1 MQVAAGIHHA
11 RPFPVWVGFALCALI
26 FVAEVVDSLRHTP
39 LSLYFWT
46 ADILAVL
53 YYLMCVYRFHKIM
66 GEVTFGDYSIKPA
79 EAVYSHLIPLLNV
92 YWLYA
97 WPSRFADYVRAERAI
112 KVASGA
118 IIGSL
123 LLASALVARFFD
135 SAIGLA
141 GYFCVMAYL
150 TNRLRAYADYRD
162 LDAAVEQLTPAVD

>member
-1 MQVAAGIHHA
+1 VQFAAGIHHA
-11 RPFPVWVGFALCALI
+11 RPFPIWVGFALCVLI
-26 FVAEVVDSLRHTP
+26 FVAEVVDASMHTA
-39 LSLYFWT
+39 SSWYFWT
-46 ADILAVL
+46 ADIVTFV

-112 KVASGA
+112 KVASSA

-123 LLASALVARFFD
+123 LLGSALVARFFD
-135 SAIGLA
+135 AAIGLA
-141 GYFCVMAYL
+141 GYFCVMAYM
-150 TNRLRAYADYRD
+150 TNRLRCYADYRD

>member
-1 MQVAAGIHHA
+1 MQVTAGISHA
-11 RPFPVWVGFALCALI
+11 RPFPIWVGFALCGLI
-26 FVAEVVDSLRHTP
+26 LVAELVDGARHTR
-39 LSLYFWT
+39 STWYFWT
-46 ADILAVL
+46 ADILTFV
-53 YYLMCVYRFHKIM
+53 YYLMCVARFHKIL
-66 GEVTFGDYSIKPA
+66 GEVTFGAYSIKPA
-79 EAVYSHLIPLLNV
+79 EAVYSHLIPLLNI

-97 WPSRFADYVRAERAI
+97 WPSRFADWVRAERAI

-123 LLASALVARFFD
+123 LLLSALVARFFD

-150 TNRLRAYADYRD
+150 TQRLRAYADYRD